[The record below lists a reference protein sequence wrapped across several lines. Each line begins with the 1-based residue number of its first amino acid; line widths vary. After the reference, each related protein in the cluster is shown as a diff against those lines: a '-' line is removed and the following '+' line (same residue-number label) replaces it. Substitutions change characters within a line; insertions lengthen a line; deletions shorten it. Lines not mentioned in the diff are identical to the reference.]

1 MKNQTTDLD
10 YLAQPLIEGA
20 EFIIEDNHIKVTS
33 PPTIHAETSRVLP
46 INKSDF
52 TALYKSVLKSAKS
65 KGVKISYS
73 RRIRRNSIDKWS
85 EYTKACSEADELF
98 DEIIKQAKVVQ
109 QRGLHYGTRDDYE
122 LTKLQR
128 LCEDNRSYFYATSI
142 VARVAEDYF
151 MLKSISHRLEKSN
164 TEELMIYL

>member
-1 MKNQTTDLD
+1 MKQITDLD

-20 EFIIEDNHIKVTS
+20 AFVIEDNRIKITS
-33 PPTIHAETSRVLP
+33 PSTVHAETSRVLP

-52 TALYKSVLKSAKS
+52 MTLYKSVLKIAKS

-73 RRIRRNSIDKWS
+73 RRIRRNSIDKWG
-85 EYTKACSEADELF
+85 EYTKACNEADELF
-98 DEIIKQAKVVQ
+98 DEVIEQAKIVQ
-109 QRGLHYGTRDDYE
+109 QRGLYYGTRDDYE

-151 MLKSISHRLEKSN
+151 MLKSISQRLEKSD
-164 TEELMIYL
+164 TEELTIYL